1 MSLRSCGLPLKVT
14 RHDEA
19 ANWRTARTSGVL
31 EADFGEGCTDQ
42 PRNLPAIVPL
52 ELALVDDDQNHE
64 RKYDD
69 HEPHIRMPFAASER
83 SPYRRNL
90 IFGQGPSSRRLLS
103 QGKQHRNPR

>member
-1 MSLRSCGLPLKVT
+1 M
-14 RHDEA
+14 
-19 ANWRTARTSGVL
+19 SGVL

-90 IFGQGPSSRRLLS
+90 IFGQGS
-103 QGKQHRNPR
+103 PRGDCFPGENNAGILAEIG